1 MSAQDHDKNN
11 NGAHDDIPDT
21 PGVIAHPPLIY
32 AGGLSAGLLVNYF
45 FPVTFVPRTVARVL
59 GWLLT
64 SSGLILGFLGDRTL
78 RKAGTNINPYEPVT
92 TIVVEGPYRFTRN
105 PLYLASALIYAG
117 IAVRLNALWAAVL
130 LPLVLGVV
138 QCAVVEREERYLE
151 RKFGEEY
158 TQYKARV
165 RRWISAR
172 T

>member
-1 MSAQDHDKNN
+1 
-11 NGAHDDIPDT
+11 
-21 PGVIAHPPLIY
+21 
-32 AGGLSAGLLVNYF
+32 
-45 FPVTFVPRTVARVL
+45 VL

-165 RRWISAR
+165 RR
-172 T
+172 